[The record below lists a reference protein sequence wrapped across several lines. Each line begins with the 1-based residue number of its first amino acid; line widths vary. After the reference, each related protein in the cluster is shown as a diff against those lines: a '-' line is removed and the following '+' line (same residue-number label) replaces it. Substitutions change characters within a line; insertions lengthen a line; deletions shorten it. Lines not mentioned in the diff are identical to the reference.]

1 MRIIIVDDHPIFRSG
16 LRRVLEDY
24 GHSVVAENGDGA
36 SGVASV
42 RDQSPDLVL
51 MDLQMPG
58 CDGLSALKALRGDP
72 PVVVLT
78 VSEDASDLAAA
89 MEAGAS
95 GYVLK
100 NTDSGELVQVLE
112 TVASGYRIYPDPPA
126 GRRDAPARL
135 SARQRNVLE
144 GLVRGMTHKEIA
156 RKLGISQ
163 FTVRTYQERL
173 LEKFGVG
180 SRAELIF
187 AASGGTPPEQGGAAA
202 E

>member
-1 MRIIIVDDHPIFRSG
+1 MRIIIVDDHPIFRRG

-24 GHSVVAENGDGA
+24 GHSVVAESGDGE

-42 RDQSPDLVL
+42 RDQTPDLVL

-78 VSEDASDLAAA
+78 VSEDAADMDAA
-89 MEAGAS
+89 MAAGAS

-100 NTDSGELVQVLE
+100 NTDPGELVQMIE
-112 TVASGYRIYPDPPA
+112 TVANGYRIYPDAPA
-126 GRRDAPARL
+126 GRDDAPPRL
-135 SARQRNVLE
+135 SARQRNVLD

-156 RKLGISQ
+156 KILGISQ

-180 SRAELIF
+180 SRAELII
-187 AASGGTPPEQGGAAA
+187 AASGGTPPPHIGARA